1 MYNSKLYK
9 QFKFGSF
16 IFLILS
22 LLFLF
27 CSYYISSVKSES
39 SQKIVRLYNQA
50 QKLFDHLEYQKNVN
64 SNLAAFAYNLISA
77 TSNIVYAAHL
87 VSVSSN
93 SVNNIIA
100 TTSAEKKIEIFNPY
114 IKFTRYQEID
124 GTAFVMLGSRFCKV
138 GEFVDGRMIIEIQP
152 TFVKLGDQY
161 YEVFKN

>member
-16 IFLILS
+16 AFLILS

-27 CSYYISSVKSES
+27 CSYYISSLKSES
-39 SQKIVRLYNQA
+39 SDKIVRLYNQA
-50 QKLFDHLEYQKNVN
+50 QKLFDQLEYQKNVN
-64 SNLAAFAYNLISA
+64 SNLAVFAYNLISA

-87 VSVSSN
+87 VSVTSN

-100 TTSAEKKIEIFNPY
+100 TNVAEKKIEFNPY
-114 IKFTRYQEID
+114 IKFTRYQEVD

-152 TFVKLGDQY
+152 TFVKLGDKY
-161 YEVFKN
+161 YEVLKN

>member
-27 CSYYISSVKSES
+27 CSYFISSVKSES
-39 SQKIVRLYNQA
+39 SEKIVRLYNQA
-50 QKLFDHLEYQKNVN
+50 QKLFDQLEYQKNVN
-64 SNLAAFAYNLISA
+64 SNLAVFAYNLISA
-77 TSNIVYAAHL
+77 TSNIVFAAHI
-87 VSVSSN
+87 VSSSN
-93 SVNNIIA
+93 SLNHIIA
-100 TTSAEKKIEIFNPY
+100 NNSSDKTREIVNPY

-124 GTAFVMLGSRFCKV
+124 GTAFAMLGSRFCKV
-138 GEFVDGRMIIEIQP
+138 GDFVDGRMITEIQP